1 MVTACLTQHTPSPL
15 AGGRYRLLYQL
26 GTPTPHA
33 CTQVFRAEDTQSGQ
47 RVVLKRLAPGLGT
60 RQVALGRACLER
72 EQECLQRLHHP
83 CIPRLLA
90 VLHAPDGTP
99 QLVIEYIEGAT
110 LEELLAV
117 QSKRGCGQP
126 FPLAFVLQVGI
137 ALCDILTYLHEQRPA
152 ILHRD
157 LKPANILLTSQGQ
170 VFLVDFGIAL
180 PSDFVPVTPFEREY
194 WQLGSYGYAPPEQY
208 EEVGEPTPQLDLF
221 SLGVL
226 LQRML
231 TGENPADKPC
241 DPEQLFQFAP
251 AGPGLLR
258 LLLALLLQREACH
271 RPPCARYVGQQ
282 LEAALRQHTLQPAR
296 GRASMLV

>member
-15 AGGRYRLLYQL
+15 VGGRYRLLYQL
-26 GTPTPHA
+26 GTPTPYA
-33 CTQVFRAEDTQSGQ
+33 LTQVFLAEDTQCGQ
-47 RVVLKRLAPGLGT
+47 RVVLKRLAPGLGE
-60 RQVALGRACLER
+60 RSAALGRACLER
-72 EQECLQRLHHP
+72 EQEYLQRLHHP
-83 CIPRLLA
+83 GITRLLA

-110 LEELLAV
+110 LEELFAM
-117 QSKRGCGQP
+117 QSQRRGGQP
-126 FPLAFVLQVGI
+126 FPLAFALQVGI
-137 ALCDILTYLHEQRPA
+137 ALCDILAYLHEQRPA

-180 PSDFVPVTPFEREY
+180 PGDFVPVTPFERVQ

-208 EEVGEPTPQLDLF
+208 EEIGEPTPQLDLF

-226 LQRML
+226 LHFML
-231 TGENPADKPC
+231 TGENPADRPR
-241 DPEQLFQFAP
+241 DREQLFQFAP

-258 LLLALLLQREACH
+258 LLLVSLLQREARY

-282 LEAALRQHTLQPAR
+282 LEAALRQHTLQQEGA
-296 GRASMLV
+296 RASILA